1 MEVARNTTIVEVAA
15 RIIEDT
21 AVIAF
26 IAWIIVETE
35 AAAEFNHKSATAFDT
50 DHKLRLPLNNF
61 DYCHNQTIK
70 CLLR

>member
-21 AVIAF
+21 VVIAL
-26 IAWIIVETE
+26 IIVETE
-35 AAAEFNHKSATAFDT
+35 ATAEFNHKSATTFDT

>member
-21 AVIAF
+21 AVIA
-26 IAWIIVETE
+26 WIIVETK
-35 AAAEFNHKSATAFDT
+35 ATAEFNHKSATAFDT